1 MISKLPHQENQ
12 EGIVI
17 LYNVYNSHLYNVEIR
32 KAISKAINRNDI
44 SKIMGLGYTP
54 QLNPISTHYD
64 IFYDQNT
71 SIDYDYQYARDTFRR
86 LGYSASESI
95 LTNSEYSWPWQN
107 LNYKNDIM
115 IITFLIITIH
125 YGNYRKRRLFL

>member
-1 MISKLPHQENQ
+1 
-12 EGIVI
+12 
-17 LYNVYNSHLYNVEIR
+17 
-32 KAISKAINRNDI
+32 
-44 SKIMGLGYTP
+44 
-54 QLNPISTHYD
+54 
-64 IFYDQNT
+64 FYDQNT